1 MSTAA
6 FDKVGAF
13 DVVCR
18 LVGADDVISVCDVTV
33 VGVVF
38 IGDVIGLDVDCS

>member
-1 MSTAA
+1 MPTAA
-6 FDKVGAF
+6 FDKVGVF

-18 LVGADDVISVCDVTV
+18 LVGADDVISACDVTV